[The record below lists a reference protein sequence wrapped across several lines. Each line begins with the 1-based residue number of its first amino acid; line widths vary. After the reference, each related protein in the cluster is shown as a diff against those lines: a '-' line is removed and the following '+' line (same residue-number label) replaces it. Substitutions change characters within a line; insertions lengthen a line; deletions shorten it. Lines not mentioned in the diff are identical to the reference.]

1 MAGFTKGYD
10 CAWKNLP
17 HGVLKAQ
24 TAATQLQNLALK
36 NFGKSC
42 VSIMG
47 NNPNQINNVASEF
60 VDLIQKEINS
70 ICPEESMSV
79 LLEIGQIENCQ
90 LLNGNIV
97 LTIKKFKDKSLYNL
111 VLKPIEWS
119 KVKPNAA

>member
-1 MAGFTKGYD
+1 
-10 CAWKNLP
+10 
-17 HGVLKAQ
+17 
-24 TAATQLQNLALK
+24 
-36 NFGKSC
+36 
-42 VSIMG
+42 MG